1 MLNLDVDLLRAFVAV
16 ADTGGFTS
24 ASRQLHRTQ
33 SAVSMQVKRIEE
45 LVGKRVFD
53 RSGRAVKLTAD
64 GEILIG
70 HARRMLKI
78 NEEAIA
84 DLMTPEFEGV
94 IRLGIP
100 DGYGTYYLPR
110 ILSSFSKTYPR
121 IQLEVRSEYTA
132 QLIEALNE
140 GDLDL
145 ALTARDPAI
154 PGGEM
159 LWEEPIVWV
168 GTKETPIHEEG
179 PLPLLLFSQGCV
191 IRARALQA
199 LDDCDL
205 RWRMVYCSPSLAAVQ
220 AAVQAGLGIA
230 VLGSSTV
237 LPGMRILGKRLSAYL
252 Q

>member
-1 MLNLDVDLLRAFVAV
+1 
-16 ADTGGFTS
+16 
-24 ASRQLHRTQ
+24 
-33 SAVSMQVKRIEE
+33 
-45 LVGKRVFD
+45 
-53 RSGRAVKLTAD
+53 
-64 GEILIG
+64 
-70 HARRMLKI
+70 
-78 NEEAIA
+78 
-84 DLMTPEFEGV
+84 MTPEFEGV

-237 LPGMRILGKRLSAYL
+237 LPGMRILGKPEGLPALPPSIIELHCSEIHSSLAIDKLARHIRVKLKGWLVSPNSMLSHSDYKDSELL
-252 Q
+252 QVG